1 MANSITQ
8 QHMLGLIDQLEQD
21 IRHDS
26 YHLNRDAQDA
36 LFTKLRAFKDL
47 VNEKYRRVN
56 EIVDIW

>member
-1 MANSITQ
+1 
-8 QHMLGLIDQLEQD
+8 MLGLIDQLEQD

-36 LFTKLRAFKDL
+36 LFTRLQAFKDL

>member
-26 YHLNRDAQDA
+26 YHLNMDAQDA
-36 LFTKLRAFKDL
+36 LFTRLQAFKDL